1 MSNLN
6 NLKKESI
13 YLYFQYRQGVISKEE
28 YIEKIKLLDEHIDSI
43 EIESLK
49 CYLQDYSKVSNISM
63 FAPTSSTRVSSKT
76 YS

>member
-28 YIEKIKLLDEHIDSI
+28 YIKKTKLLDEHIDSI

-49 CYLQDYSKVSNISM
+49 CYLQE
-63 FAPTSSTRVSSKT
+63 RV
-76 YS
+76 